1 MSQCHDWVQPSA
13 MPGVGSR
20 CENGI
25 CVWGQKEG
33 PVLLLPECCL
43 KWEGLLECRLVCR
56 HAGGGS
62 DDDHLVLT
70 CIYSS
75 DCSRLS
81 VSCTYRERHRERETE
96 REREPIITPVL
107 CNYFSTMAYLLPYIP
122 YTYNLITLYT
132 LYLLYY

>member
-33 PVLLLPECCL
+33 YVLVLPECCL
-43 KWEGLLECRLVCR
+43 KWECLLECRLVYG

-62 DDDHLVLT
+62 DDGHLVLT
-70 CIYSS
+70 FIDSS
-75 DCSRLS
+75 NCRRLP
-81 VSCTYRERHRERETE
+81 VSCTEREMFL
-96 REREPIITPVL
+96 IFL
-107 CNYFSTMAYLLPYIP
+107 CFF
-122 YTYNLITLYT
+122 
-132 LYLLYY
+132 